1 MVKLTSVLLG
11 HGPNKAFMVPDS
23 CGATDRNGN
32 SISAAVTDD
41 TLEND

>member
-1 MVKLTSVLLG
+1 MVKLISVLLA

-32 SISAAVTDD
+32 SISAEVTDD
-41 TLEND
+41 AIH

>member
-1 MVKLTSVLLG
+1 MVKLTSVLLA
-11 HGPNKAFMVPDS
+11 HGPNKAF
-23 CGATDRNGN
+23 GATDRNGN